1 MYVYETILADIN
13 NVLAEINTSK
23 ETEYEQDSLALPI
36 SFEYLVDLFT
46 GDTTVDAKT
55 VEYVVAKIFVHY
67 MEDYNY
73 ESGSFIPAIPVI
85 YIMVRIRQYREML
98 AKHMALASEEAE
110 WRYTATMN

>member
-1 MYVYETILADIN
+1 
-13 NVLAEINTSK
+13 
-23 ETEYEQDSLALPI
+23 
-36 SFEYLVDLFT
+36 
-46 GDTTVDAKT
+46 
-55 VEYVVAKIFVHY
+55 